1 MVIGDRIPA
10 TKRSEDKQMPLT
22 DDVDA
27 LSDDEYQ
34 ALLDAVEENSEPCPA
49 AVPADVLADSLARL
63 DASDGE

>member
-1 MVIGDRIPA
+1 MVIGDRIKA
-10 TKRSEDKQMPLT
+10 TKDKERTVPLT

-34 ALLDAVEENSEPCPA
+34 ALLDAVEEDSEPCPV
-49 AVPADVLADSLARL
+49 AVPADEVAAALARL